1 MTKTSAQPAIRRAK
15 LQDAPRLK
23 ACIDAA
29 YAPVKSTLPDLP
41 DVSAGIAAD
50 ISQNHVFVAEF
61 ADRIIGC
68 AILGLSGTS
77 AHLMN
82 LAVDPDVKGRGVGRR
97 LIEAAEAFAG
107 KNGARA
113 MHLATHIGM
122 PENIALYTHLGWSE
136 MERNGN
142 KVLMSKDL

>member
-1 MTKTSAQPAIRRAK
+1 M
-15 LQDAPRLK
+15 QDAPRLK

-50 ISQNHVFVAEF
+50 ISENHVFVAEI

-82 LAVDPDVKGRGVGRR
+82 LAVDPDVKGQGLGRR
-97 LIEAAEAFAG
+97 LIAAAEEFARE
-107 KNGARA
+107 NGAHE
-113 MHLATHIGM
+113 MHLATHVGM

-142 KVLMSKDL
+142 KILMTKDL

>member
-1 MTKTSAQPAIRRAK
+1 M
-15 LQDAPRLK
+15 QDAPRLK